1 MSVERVLI
9 ENYKSHR
16 KTAIRLGGLTVLVGP
31 NGCGK
36 TSVLE
41 AIDFVLGL
49 PDRYAHEVFNPKGIP
64 AVVAAGYRD
73 AAPQVSFGLQSDT
86 PLPWSLTYSS
96 ENPDGVF
103 HSKVT
108 WRFGGREGSSN
119 GSDKA
124 QYVRDVLGTSSK
136 SWRAAVPGH
145 IFLRLD
151 ATKLAE
157 PSTLEVAESLP
168 VLHADG
174 SGLAAVLG
182 WLKLV
187 DTARYEAIAA
197 DICRIVPIVEG
208 IRLLPTK
215 FEQTR
220 VYWSGPDDDPT
231 PDERKV
237 TLNGLE
243 VVFDLRGSKG
253 VSARSVS
260 EGTLI
265 TLGILTAVRR
275 QVGDEVLLLDG
286 IDHGLHP
293 RAQRMLVKTLYE
305 IARTRPGAQIVATSH
320 SPYLID
326 ELRPEDVCVMATRED
341 GTSASRPLSD
351 HPDAKRALEVLSTGE
366 FLSSKEGGGVVEAS
380 GEWTTTTSV

>member
-1 MSVERVLI
+1 MSVEQVLI

-16 KTAIRLGGLTVLVGP
+16 KTAIKLGGLTVLVGP

-49 PDRYAHEVFNPKGIP
+49 PDRPVYQAFASDGIP
-64 AVVAAGYRD
+64 DEVARGFRKD
-73 AAPQVSFGLQSDT
+73 ATEISFGLQSVT
-86 PLPWSLTYSS
+86 PMPWSLTYSS
-96 ENPDGVF
+96 KNDDGVF
-103 HSKVT
+103 HSSIG
-108 WRFGGREGSSN
+108 WRFGEREGSSN
-119 GSDKA
+119 GGEKA
-124 QYVRDVLGTSSK
+124 VFVRDLL
-136 SWRAAVPGH
+136 RASARSAATVVPGH

-151 ATKLAE
+151 AAKLAE

-168 VLHADG
+168 VMHATG
-174 SGLAAVLG
+174 AGLAAVLG

-187 DTARYEAIAA
+187 DTARYDAIVA
-197 DICRIVPIVEG
+197 DLCRIVPVVEG
-208 IRLLPTK
+208 IRLLPTT

-220 VYWSGPDDDPT
+220 VYWSGPDDDKT

-265 TLGILTAVRR
+265 TLGVLAAVRR
-275 QVGDEVLLLDG
+275 QDGSEVLLLDG

-293 RAQRMLVKTLYE
+293 RAQRLLVKTLYD
-305 IARTRPGAQIVATSH
+305 ITRTRPGAQIIATSH

-326 ELRPEDVCVMATRED
+326 ELRAEDVCVMATRED
-341 GTSASRPLSD
+341 GTSASRPLCD

-366 FLSSKEGGGVVEAS
+366 FLSSKEEGWVVEAS
-380 GEWTTTTSV
+380 GG